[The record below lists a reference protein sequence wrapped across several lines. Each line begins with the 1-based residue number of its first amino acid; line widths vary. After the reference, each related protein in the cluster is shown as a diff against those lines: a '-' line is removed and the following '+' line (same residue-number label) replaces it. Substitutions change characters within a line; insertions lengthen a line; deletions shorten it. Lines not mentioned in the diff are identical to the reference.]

1 MKIDKDITKLQEE
14 TTEALQPGTVVY
26 IDAVDK
32 KYKADSSKGFFAI
45 TALEDTELDGTNS
58 KWNVAMRDTT
68 NLASGVLGLT
78 TTNTANITIPKGL
91 TVYISAGI
99 LVIKSGKCLAYARRS
114 TRTEAE
120 G

>member
-1 MKIDKDITKLQEE
+1 MKIDKDITKLQKE

-26 IDAVDK
+26 IDTANK
-32 KYKADSSKGFFAI
+32 KYRADTSKGFFAI
-45 TALEDTELDGTNS
+45 TALEDTVLDGTNS
-58 KWNVAMRDTT
+58 KWNVAMRDAT
-68 NLASGVLGLT
+68 LGAGVLGLT
-78 TTNTANITIPKGL
+78 LTNTSDITIPKGL
-91 TVYISAGI
+91 TVYISAGT

>member
-26 IDAVDK
+26 INSANK
-32 KYKADSSKGFFAI
+32 KYIAESSKGFFAI
-45 TALEDTELDGTNS
+45 TALEDTELDGANS
-58 KWNVAMRDTT
+58 KWNVVMRDGT
-68 NLASGVLGLT
+68 LANTIVGLT
-78 TTNTANITIPKGL
+78 VTNTADITIPKGL

-114 TRTEAE
+114 TRTQAE